1 VKVVNVVDWKFYQH
15 NQLNQVVEVY
25 KVSKVDVVHV
35 MNEVENSYVDVLMM
49 IGDENDFENWLEV
62 EKDLVVMVDV
72 DVGVVK
78 NVHHEDEW
86 KV

>member
-1 VKVVNVVDWKFYQH
+1 VVNVVDWKFYQH

-49 IGDENDFENWLEV
+49 IGDENDFEN
-62 EKDLVVMVDV
+62 
-72 DVGVVK
+72 
-78 NVHHEDEW
+78 
-86 KV
+86 

>member
-15 NQLNQVVEVY
+15 NQLDQVVEVY

-49 IGDENDFENWLEV
+49 IGDENDFEN
-62 EKDLVVMVDV
+62 
-72 DVGVVK
+72 
-78 NVHHEDEW
+78 
-86 KV
+86 